1 MNIRFEVLADAKTVE
16 PGNTITIR
24 FRCKPNLRTCIR
36 VMCRFILHMRCL
48 SLFLLSPLLPCP
60 PPLEGK
66 EAFGQLSPQLSVICV
81 TLLIQDSLFVMIG
94 ICLIHFF
101 SYKSSLLTGY
111 SKSPHSPHRVD
122 LKVNTLQ
129 LRYPGIFVHTV
140 RQFLLLEFSYRYRIW
155 YCEMSYDSLSFLLV
169 CIPIVLTC
177 LSLQYLIH

>member
-1 MNIRFEVLADAKTVE
+1 MSPETLSQYGFDVNPTSVHVYVLCADSSYICAV
-16 PGNTITIR
+16 
-24 FRCKPNLRTCIR
+24 F
-36 VMCRFILHMRCL
+36 L
-48 SLFLLSPLLPCP
+48 SSCFPLFFPAP